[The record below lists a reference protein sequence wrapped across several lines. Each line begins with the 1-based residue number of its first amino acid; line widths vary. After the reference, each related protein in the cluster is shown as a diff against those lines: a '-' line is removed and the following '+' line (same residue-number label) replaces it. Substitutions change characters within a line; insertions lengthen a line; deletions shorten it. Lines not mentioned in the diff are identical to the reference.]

1 MLNSQVNKKVNCYEE
16 DFNDTFCKKPDQSGR
31 ALGGLYR
38 VIRGVAVTN
47 KIN

>member
-1 MLNSQVNKKVNCYEE
+1 MLNSQVNKKLNCVRRILMTPSVKNQINPGEHWE
-16 DFNDTFCKKPDQSGR
+16 
-31 ALGGLYR
+31 GLYR